1 MDGCRLPGTRLPAR
15 RPTVCNLRH
24 MRIDG
29 AHKLLDRTFF
39 IGLILKG
46 LDGVVELVGGIALL
60 LITPAQISALVRALT
75 RHELSEDPHD
85 LIANWLIDYT
95 SSLGVSA
102 TVFGAVYLLA
112 HGIVKVV
119 LVVAVLRGKLWAY
132 PWLIGFLV
140 AFIGYQGFVLIAQ
153 FSVGLLLLT
162 LFDIF
167 IVVLTVREYRL
178 HRRRRAAR
186 IASASEGRQQSM

>member
-1 MDGCRLPGTRLPAR
+1 MEGCRLPGTRLPTR